1 MYQDANQGNGSDFS
15 FVNSKQIQISPY
27 ANKDWTMT
35 TTTLNQVTH
44 TSLYTYNDII
54 VITCIYTIQLSRA
67 EVDGY
72 KGVGEPP
79 IIVMTLA
86 SVNRFFRP
94 KQGICFTVVIDEIA
108 SANTITVSR
117 AVEPVSTSYALFTP
131 ELQGW
136 FRKIYLSA
144 TNLI

>member
-1 MYQDANQGNGSDFS
+1 M
-15 FVNSKQIQISPY
+15 
-27 ANKDWTMT
+27 
-35 TTTLNQVTH
+35 
-44 TSLYTYNDII
+44 
-54 VITCIYTIQLSRA
+54 SRA

-79 IIVMTLA
+79 HIVMTLV
-86 SVNRFFRP
+86 SVNRVFRP

-117 AVEPVSTSYALFTP
+117 AVEPVSTSYTLFTP

-144 TNLI
+144 INLI